1 MLRRFGRMRDYAIS
15 VADDELGSV
24 EDFFDDASWAVRR
37 HSTSPSRR
45 PSPASHQ
52 PTKGKGV

>member
-1 MLRRFGRMRDYAIS
+1 MVGMRDYATV

-24 EDFFDDASWAVRR
+24 EDVLDDASWAVRR

-45 PSPASHQ
+45 PPPASHQ
-52 PTKGKGV
+52 PIEGKAV